1 MVMNN
6 KEVPLL
12 WLNYGQ
18 RFSISGLSS
27 YKNLRLIRCTDCSA
41 VIGGERKLKI
51 NEKETWSTI
60 PPGYTISPF
69 TMVVPV

>member
-1 MVMNN
+1 MDK
-6 KEVPLL
+6 KETPLIAL
-12 WLNYGQ
+12 HDGTKFIIQ
-18 RFSISGLSS
+18 GLSS

-51 NEKETWSTI
+51 NDKETWSTI
-60 PPGYTISPF
+60 PAGYTISPF